1 MRKFKNLVAILLV
14 VAMLV
19 AGISLVPSTAKA
31 DGTLNIPTTVD
42 YDNGYEIAKYWK
54 EDVKTAPVK
63 DGYVFGGWYKKMAEN
78 SYEAITEENLK
89 ENDVGEYEGAYAKF
103 VPAYVLSVRMQLAK
117 ETEENN
123 GGGTNTYLRVISAV
137 DSTSYQNVGFE
148 LLYGKKIKDE
158 KVLSNV
164 YKNIENAEASINV
177 KDVFGN
183 PAEYF
188 SVLKISGIGSQNYGS
203 VIYVKPFWTTMDG
216 TKVEGLSKY
225 VRVMDGYA
233 ENQYISVP
241 VNLSEGSDVAAGKLQ
256 MKYDQTKLQYV
267 GFDSG
272 VILPE
277 MEVKAND
284 STGRINFV
292 GNGSDTDKLVNP
304 ASGIYANVWFK
315 KTTSDMGRL
324 QFDVKNLE
332 FCTWEPAMVDNV
344 KAWDIQY

>member
-14 VAMLV
+14 AAMFV
-19 AGISLVPSTAKA
+19 AGVSLTPSTVKA
-31 DGTLNIPTTVD
+31 DATLNIPTTVD
-42 YDNGYEIAKYWK
+42 YDNAYEIAEFWGEK
-54 EDVKTAPVK
+54 VPVK
-63 DGYVFGGWYKKMAEN
+63 DGYVFGGWYTKTGT
-78 SYEAITEENLK
+78 SYTAITEAQLTANG
-89 ENDVGEYEGAYAKF
+89 VGEYAGAYAKF

-117 ETEENN
+117 ATEQNN
-123 GGGTNTYLRVISAV
+123 GTDASTYLRVISAV
-137 DSTSYQNVGFE
+137 DSTSYKEVGFD
-148 LLYGKKIKDE
+148 LLYGKKLE
-158 KVLSNV
+158 QSAKVSKV
-164 YKNIENAEASINV
+164 YKNIVNNEGSINV
-177 KDVFGN
+177 KDVFGE

-188 SVLKISGIGSQNYGS
+188 SVLKIEELASKNYENI
-203 VIYVKPFWTTMDG
+203 IYVKPYWTTMDG

-225 VRVMDGYA
+225 IRVMDGY
-233 ENQYISVP
+233 EKNQYISVP

-256 MKYDQTKLQYV
+256 MTYDQTKLQYV

-315 KTTSDMGRL
+315 KTTSDAGHL

-332 FCTWEPAMVDNV
+332 FCTWKPAMVDNV